1 MLKWIKVKQD
11 TAPAGK
17 ETSNSKVVS
26 KDTENNDI
34 EPEIDVAC
42 KSGVGEV
49 AAEKEEEEDSGM
61 EREDSPAIDLRRLK
75 KDLFSQLQ
83 FSQDSALPPDALR
96 RALAESFLDQ
106 QRFQLGFM
114 DDAAECFENILL
126 RIHLHIASGEAE
138 DMCSARHCV
147 PHQKFAMT
155 LVEQSVCGACGAT
168 SEPLPFTQMVHYV
181 SASALTSQA
190 RQTLPAAKNSPDLF
204 GQLLRKAG
212 GMGDIRDCPSAC
224 GAKIQICRTLMNR
237 PEIVSVGV
245 VWDSER
251 PSLEHIMDVFATVGT
266 CLRLSDVFHSVVDS
280 RWGASTVHNLVG
292 VVTYY
297 GKHYSTFF
305 FHTKLK
311 VWIYFDDATVK
322 EIGPRW
328 EQVVEKCRRGRYQPL
343 LLLYATPGGTPVNT
357 ENAPKTVTPFPNTKG
372 WKTSPQKN
380 NARRSV
386 TPSPEKP
393 LISNTARRA
402 ITPNPDSPTHV
413 YTQRRVY
420 SDYQNLTDIQNNI
433 FGIKD
438 VDTVDGESES
448 KYISRRAVENVM
460 QHQKK
465 QQMQLTRSLSAGSN
479 PQDGLSIPDHLN
491 VPRRRDSGNWSGDRN
506 SASSSS
512 STTMDNP
519 YLYIVNKMQRN
530 SGVPKSPTSKSGEL
544 SSSSSGHY
552 DAGYDSYSLSS
563 TDSLPLQQGLK
574 HNLQLAQI
582 PEGYQPTLGD
592 DCERLCKETD
602 ALLDK
607 SRAAEDAGDLGTAV
621 ALCNAASSKARAAMD
636 APYNN
641 PHTIT
646 IARMKHNTCVM
657 RSRSLHRRIL
667 QEHAIANGGKEEAAP
682 EGRHSRENSKSG
694 QHSRQNSRDKGN
706 HSRQNS
712 REMLINTTPV
722 IDKPAVKNIEIYA
735 TLPKKKTLRGK
746 ATAVNV
752 IEDEEYMLY
761 DKPTQRTG
769 FFGRTKRCDDDKK
782 EKKRA
787 RSEERNKN
795 ISKDFSIA
803 PSKPSVSPKNTKQD
817 KSKETS
823 EVNKNLQ
830 NNNTAVTGDQ
840 KQGKKQHKIRR
851 KLLMGGLIKRKN
863 RSMPDLREG
872 QDGQPIAAA
881 KENTSNTLPKQS
893 VDDSNVGLKANEVG
907 QSLSGYLSEGH
918 LEFTGNCNAN
928 PNLERSRL
936 MRKSFHGS
944 AGKALHV
951 AKVPPPPP
959 LRTTSQLSKSKC
971 PEVRNEQDNINKSTY
986 NTNNN
991 NNNINNINNN
1001 NNNNNSN
1008 NNNDGQCAI
1017 NSPQDQTTNA
1027 YWSHLNPANFNSTN
1041 QICRNSYDEYL
1052 SEPQSLPFLPSY
1064 NSETNNTTAVASN
1077 VSQQQQQNGVVK
1089 PRIQD
1094 DVVQYANGIL
1104 YEPTFVVTRA
1114 DIHNEQSPAKIQ
1126 QSDTLPP
1133 YPDNINNVSH
1143 SRQPSEDFPPPPYPV
1158 IPSVTHSRQPSE
1170 DFPPPPSPLEIENTL
1185 LHQQQQQQQ
1194 LQLQQLQ
1201 HQQLQLQQLQQQQL
1215 QLEQLQQQ
1223 QQQQQ
1228 QHQSQQIQMQT
1239 RQQQSTEAQQISSLL
1254 AQLQSKRAQLL
1265 SAENNDDKKRNSM
1278 QEDEDKNASETWLR
1292 ELQAKQA
1299 ERKMKKQGPLDGQQ
1313 DVPKSIA
1320 RRTSDLMM
1328 NSIGQITTQPQGVDV
1343 TDCPRVVSSVKDMA
1357 ARFEQI
1363 KLHPVPKTDSDSKS
1377 QLKFS
1382 SNSVSPSPTLGN
1394 SNEVQKIEEI
1404 TNQLPLSSE
1413 NLAAFTKFDNYTSVT
1428 SSAESTSSQ
1437 STFVA
1442 VPTDNSVG
1450 TQQNSGL
1457 NAAILSMSLTLPHE
1471 TGLPIDYPEDDI
1483 SEVAM
1488 QNTIQNT
1495 TILPI
1500 EEDLIVAKTKRRG
1513 GKKKSVSFCDQVVLV
1528 ATAEDDEKDSY
1539 IPNPILERVL
1549 RSAINKPE
1557 TAQVLREIRSLQE
1570 AEMNRDSNQ
1579 VTKFQQ
1585 QTLPLKSEADSTP
1598 STTFQDQLRSVN
1610 PISPLTVDSNPRPTF
1625 TRQSSN
1631 EPSGN
1636 NTSASITQQQEP
1648 KKYTPYV
1655 GSDCHSDVVRD
1666 TYPPAV
1672 SSVQP
1677 KTSYSPQLQQQ
1688 IRYTQNGLTYNQS
1701 SSALTGQGYTQIHP
1715 RNPAIP
1721 ASQTQKPAS
1730 PYTVQMHSQYPQANI
1745 QQQQQQQQQ
1754 QQKIIGNNNN
1764 STQKNGYPVYYHL
1777 EQQHNQMNIQ
1787 MTAQQYQ
1794 QNGTNRSPSVNSSP
1808 ITVQHSQQFA
1818 YQANQSSNS
1827 YQQYATQN
1835 QYSNNSYQGYTLQ
1848 NGAQQTRASPSIPQ
1862 YQPPPNPA
1870 SYQPQ
1875 QSQQQQ
1881 SQVSQLLPQQNLP
1894 QTQNQQVQSHHQ
1906 HQLAQAFQQ
1915 RAENYQRPPQ
1925 KTDQQNV
1932 LAPNQMYTN
1941 SLQNGQ
1947 IQSNIKYQNYQH
1959 PPAASA
1965 AAIKSLKQGPLM
1977 ANGKSNSMGLIQT
1990 QNVMQKTMS
1999 TPAIS
2004 RITLCHL
2011 CRKKQV
2017 TEPAMYC
2024 ADCDFYMN
2032 RFRPKN

>member
-1 MLKWIKVKQD
+1 MASIMGLQQPAASQD
-11 TAPAGK
+11 TVDYSGYLQSSQCHQIHGNQATGQIQSAQKSPSNDHNNSF
-17 ETSNSKVVS
+17 TSTKGLLNGPGQNNCFLNSAVQVLWHL
-26 KDTENNDI
+26 DI
-34 EPEIDVAC
+34 FRRSFRELSGHAC
-42 KSGVGEV
+42 
-49 AAEKEEEEDSGM
+49 M
-61 EREDSPAIDLRRLK
+61 RESCIFCAL

-83 FSQDSALPPDALR
+83 FSQESALPPDTLR

-190 RQTLPAAKNSPDLF
+190 RQTPPNSRNSPDLF

-212 GMGDIRDCPSAC
+212 GMGDIRDCPSSC

-266 CLRLSDVFHSVVDS
+266 SLRLSDVFHSVVDS

-357 ENAPKTVTPFPNTKG
+357 ENAPKTVTPFPNG
-372 WKTSPQKN
+372 NGLKTPPKN
-380 NARRSV
+380 NVRRSI

-393 LISNTARRA
+393 SINSTARRA
-402 ITPNPDSPTHV
+402 ITPNPDSPPHP
-413 YTQRRVY
+413 YTQRRIY

-433 FGIKD
+433 FGNQG
-438 VDTVDGESES
+438 VDAVDGDVEA
-448 KYISRRAVENVM
+448 KYISRRAVETVM
-460 QHQKK
+460 QQQKK
-465 QQMQLTRSLSAGSN
+465 QQMQLTRSLSAGST
-479 PQDGLSIPDHLN
+479 PQDGISIPDHLN

-582 PEGYQPTLGD
+582 PEGYQAASGD

-607 SRAAEDAGDLGTAV
+607 SRAAEDAGDLSTAV
-621 ALCNAASSKARAAMD
+621 ALCSAASSKARAAMD

-657 RSRSLHRRIL
+657 RTRSLHRRIL
-667 QEHAIANGGKEEAAP
+667 QEQATANGEKEEGAP
-682 EGRHSRENSKSG
+682 EGRHSRENSKSS
-694 QHSRQNSRDKGN
+694 QHSRQSSRDKGN

-712 REMLINTTPV
+712 RELLANTPASVT
-722 IDKPAVKNIEIYA
+722 DKPAAKSIEIYA
-735 TLPKKKTLRGK
+735 TLPKKKTLRSK

-761 DKPTQRTG
+761 DRPVQRTG
-769 FFGRTKRCDDDKK
+769 LFSRAKRCDDDKK
-782 EKKRA
+782 DKKRA

-795 ISKDFSIA
+795 VSKDFSIA
-803 PSKPSVSPKNTKQD
+803 PSRSSPSPKGAKVE
-817 KSKETS
+817 KSKDS
-823 EVNKNLQ
+823 VDAPGNNARNSQPSNVN
-830 NNNTAVTGDQ
+830 GEQ

-872 QDGQPIAAA
+872 QDGQTSVSV
-881 KENTSNTLPKQS
+881 EGSSNTLPKQS
-893 VDDSNVGLKANEVG
+893 VDDSSVGLKGNEVC

-918 LEFTGNCNAN
+918 LEFTGNSNGNPGNTSN

-944 AGKALHV
+944 AGKVLHV

-971 PEVRNEQDNINKSTY
+971 SGEVHNEQH
-986 NTNNN
+986 
-991 NNNINNINNN
+991 
-1001 NNNNNSN
+1001 
-1008 NNNDGQCAI
+1008 
-1017 NSPQDQTTNA
+1017 TTNV
-1027 YWSHLNPANFNSTN
+1027 STSC
-1041 QICRNSYDEYL
+1041 Q
-1052 SEPQSLPFLPSY
+1052 SY
-1064 NSETNNTTAVASN
+1064 NN
-1077 VSQQQQQNGVVK
+1077 K

-1114 DIHNEQSPAKIQ
+1114 DVHNEQSPVKQ
-1126 QSDTLPP
+1126 PSQGDMLPP
-1133 YPDNINNVSH
+1133 YPENGNVSH
-1143 SRQPSEDFPPPPYPV
+1143 SRQPSEDFPPPPYPS
-1158 IPSVTHSRQPSE
+1158 IHSVSHSRQASE
-1170 DFPPPPSPLEIENTL
+1170 DFPPPPPPIEDSPNHSQETQQQY
-1185 LHQQQQQQQ
+1185 QQQQY
-1194 LQLQQLQ
+1194 
-1201 HQQLQLQQLQQQQL
+1201 QQQQY
-1215 QLEQLQQQ
+1215 QQQ
-1223 QQQQQ
+1223 QYQ
-1228 QHQSQQIQMQT
+1228 QHHT
-1239 RQQQSTEAQQISSLL
+1239 LL
-1254 AQLQSKRAQLL
+1254 TQLQIKRDQILASKAR
-1265 SAENNDDKKRNSM
+1265 EDRMPDE
-1278 QEDEDKNASETWLR
+1278 QEEEEKSSSETWLR

-1299 ERKMKKQGPLDGQQ
+1299 ERRMKKQNPLDQ
-1313 DVPKSIA
+1313 DIPKVRAPAPTTTGPTVA

-1328 NSIGQITTQPQGVDV
+1328 NSLGQPYGDAGRDVPDSPSNPMNTQP
-1343 TDCPRVVSSVKDMA
+1343 
-1357 ARFEQI
+1357 
-1363 KLHPVPKTDSDSKS
+1363 
-1377 QLKFS
+1377 
-1382 SNSVSPSPTLGN
+1382 
-1394 SNEVQKIEEI
+1394 
-1404 TNQLPLSSE
+1404 
-1413 NLAAFTKFDNYTSVT
+1413 
-1428 SSAESTSSQ
+1428 
-1437 STFVA
+1437 
-1442 VPTDNSVG
+1442 
-1450 TQQNSGL
+1450 SGL
-1457 NAAILSMSLTLPHE
+1457 NAALMSMSLTLPHE
-1471 TGLPIDYPEDDI
+1471 NGLPVDYPEDDI

-1495 TILPI
+1495 TILPN
-1500 EEDLIVAKTKRRG
+1500 EDDIAPRKVKRRI

-1549 RSAINKPE
+1549 RSAMNKPE

-1570 AEMNRDSNQ
+1570 AELNRENGSIM
-1579 VTKFQQ
+1579 KFQQ
-1585 QTLPLKSEADSTP
+1585 QTLPLKSEADSVPATP
-1598 STTFQDQLRSVN
+1598 YQDQLRS
-1610 PISPLTVDSNPRPTF
+1610 
-1625 TRQSSN
+1625 
-1631 EPSGN
+1631 
-1636 NTSASITQQQEP
+1636 
-1648 KKYTPYV
+1648 
-1655 GSDCHSDVVRD
+1655 
-1666 TYPPAV
+1666 
-1672 SSVQP
+1672 
-1677 KTSYSPQLQQQ
+1677 
-1688 IRYTQNGLTYNQS
+1688 
-1701 SSALTGQGYTQIHP
+1701 
-1715 RNPAIP
+1715 
-1721 ASQTQKPAS
+1721 TQKPAS
-1730 PYTVQMHSQYPQANI
+1730 PYPSQMHGQYVQNNV
-1745 QQQQQQQQQ
+1745 Q
-1754 QQKIIGNNNN
+1754 QQKPMC
-1764 STQKNGYPVYYHL
+1764 QKNSYQTYYQL
-1777 EQQHNQMNIQ
+1777 EQQHNQVNKQ
-1787 MTAQQYQ
+1787 MSQQQ
-1794 QNGTNRSPSVNSSP
+1794 QPNSNQRIGNHNASP
-1808 ITVQHSQQFA
+1808 ITVQHSQQQFA
-1818 YQANQSSNS
+1818 YPPTQSPSP
-1827 YQQYATQN
+1827 YQN
-1835 QYSNNSYQGYTLQ
+1835 QYTHSSYQGYPYQTTPQQ
-1848 NGAQQTRASPSIPQ
+1848 NRVNQPLPQ
-1862 YQPPPNPA
+1862 YQPPPNPPA
-1870 SYQPQ
+1870 SYQ
-1875 QSQQQQ
+1875 QQQAA
-1881 SQVSQLLPQQNLP
+1881 QNY
-1894 QTQNQQVQSHHQ
+1894 
-1906 HQLAQAFQQ
+1906 QQ
-1915 RAENYQRPPQ
+1915 RHENYQRPPQ
-1925 KTDQQNV
+1925 KADQQNI
-1932 LAPNQMYTN
+1932 LAPNQTYPN
-1941 SLQNGQ
+1941 PLQNGQ
-1947 IQSNIKYQNYQH
+1947 IQSNMKYPTYQH
-1959 PPAASA
+1959 PPVSKQSKQMHFVSTAKGSA
-1965 AAIKSLKQGPLM
+1965 TVAPQSTSSL
-1977 ANGKSNSMGLIQT
+1977 
-1990 QNVMQKTMS
+1990 QKPAVS
-1999 TPAIS
+1999 TTARTAP
-2004 RITLCHL
+2004 CHL

-2017 TEPAMYC
+2017 TEPAIYC
-2024 ADCDFYMN
+2024 SDCDFYMS

>member
-1 MLKWIKVKQD
+1 MLKWIKVRQD
-11 TAPAGK
+11 PLTSRSTATSTTTTTSGFASRDQGDSK
-17 ETSNSKVVS
+17 EIRDDDNRIFGTS
-26 KDTENNDI
+26 
-34 EPEIDVAC
+34 C
-42 KSGVGEV
+42 KME
-49 AAEKEEEEDSGM
+49 EEEEEEEEEDSGM
-61 EREDSPAIDLRRLK
+61 EREDSPAGIDLKDLK

-83 FSQDSALPPDALR
+83 FSQESALPPDALR

-190 RQTLPAAKNSPDLF
+190 RQTPQSSRSSPDLF
-204 GQLLRKAG
+204 GQLLRRAG
-212 GMGDIRDCPSAC
+212 GMGDIRDCPSSC

-280 RWGASTVHNLVG
+280 RWGASTIHNLVG

-357 ENAPKTVTPFPNTKG
+357 ENAPKTVTPFPNG
-372 WKTSPQKN
+372 NGLKTPPKN
-380 NARRSV
+380 NLRRSI
-386 TPSPEKP
+386 TPSPEKAS
-393 LISNTARRA
+393 INGTARRA
-402 ITPNPDSPTHV
+402 ITPNPDSPPHM
-413 YTQRRVY
+413 YTQRRTY

-433 FGIKD
+433 FGNQG
-438 VDTVDGESES
+438 VDAVDGEVES

-460 QHQKK
+460 QQQKK
-465 QQMQLTRSLSAGSN
+465 QQMQLTRSLSAGST
-479 PQDGLSIPDHLN
+479 PQDGISIPDHLN

-582 PEGYQPTLGD
+582 PEGYQPSSGD

-641 PHTIT
+641 PHTMT
-646 IARMKHNTCVM
+646 IAMMKHNTCVM
-657 RSRSLHRRIL
+657 RARSLHRRIL
-667 QEHAIANGGKEEAAP
+667 QEQAIANGEKEEGAT
-682 EGRHSRENSKSG
+682 EGRHSRENSKSS
-694 QHSRQNSRDKGN
+694 QHSRQSSRDKGN

-712 REMLINTTPV
+712 RELLVNAAAV
-722 IDKPAVKNIEIYA
+722 VDKPSSVKSIQIYA
-735 TLPKKKTLRGK
+735 TLPKKKTLRSK

-752 IEDEEYMLY
+752 VEDEEYMLY
-761 DKPTQRTG
+761 DRPTQRTG
-769 FFGRTKRCDDDKK
+769 LFGRVKRCDEDKK
-782 EKKRA
+782 DKKRA

-795 ISKDFSIA
+795 STKDFSIA
-803 PSKPSVSPKNTKQD
+803 PIKASPTVKNGKMAEKPKENDANPTKISQTNGTLPA
-817 KSKETS
+817 E
-823 EVNKNLQ
+823 
-830 NNNTAVTGDQ
+830 Q

-872 QDGQPIAAA
+872 QDGQPPVSV
-881 KENTSNTLPKQS
+881 EPSCNTLPKQS
-893 VDDSNVGLKANEVG
+893 VDDSSLGLKGNEVG

-918 LEFTGNCNAN
+918 LEFAGNNNNNNTSNNNNTGN

-944 AGKALHV
+944 AGKVLHA

-971 PEVRNEQDNINKSTY
+971 QGEVGGGLQSENSMYPLSDDNVGNSSQSQ
-986 NTNNN
+986 NNN
-991 NNNINNINNN
+991 AFWNHANQANLV
-1001 NNNNNSN
+1001 SQS
-1008 NNNDGQCAI
+1008 GRV
-1017 NSPQDQTTNA
+1017 TNYA
-1027 YWSHLNPANFNSTN
+1027 DYSM
-1041 QICRNSYDEYL
+1041 
-1052 SEPQSLPFLPSY
+1052 EPHSLQFLPSY
-1064 NSETNNTTAVASN
+1064 NQEQPIVSN
-1077 VSQQQQQNGVVK
+1077 FNGK

-1114 DIHNEQSPAKIQ
+1114 DVHSEQSPVKH
-1126 QSDTLPP
+1126 QSQPDSLPP
-1133 YPDNINNVSH
+1133 YPENSNVSHSRQPSEEFPPPPYPCIQSVSH
-1143 SRQPSEDFPPPPYPV
+1143 SRQPSEDFPPPPPP
-1158 IPSVTHSRQPSE
+1158 IDANPPAQMGSVGS
-1170 DFPPPPSPLEIENTL
+1170 
-1185 LHQQQQQQQ
+1185 QQQQQTSQQ
-1194 LQLQQLQ
+1194 L
-1201 HQQLQLQQLQQQQL
+1201 
-1215 QLEQLQQQ
+1215 
-1223 QQQQQ
+1223 
-1228 QHQSQQIQMQT
+1228 
-1239 RQQQSTEAQQISSLL
+1239 EAQQISSLL
-1254 AQLQSKRAQLL
+1254 AQLQLKREQMLITG
-1265 SAENNDDKKRNSM
+1265 EVDGKEQDEDDKTSG
-1278 QEDEDKNASETWLR
+1278 ETWLR

-1299 ERKMKKQGPLDGQQ
+1299 ERRMKKQSPVDQMASHNQ
-1313 DVPKSIA
+1313 DMPKTRAPSVPQTQGSTIA

-1328 NSIGQITTQPQGVDV
+1328 NTLGQTHEQSRDV
-1343 TDCPRVVSSVKDMA
+1343 TDSARLVTVSSSVKDMA

-1363 KLHPVPKTDSDSKS
+1363 KQQPPAKPEVDQKPSKTISTLSGSDVTQDVPPSEP
-1377 QLKFS
+1377 LK
-1382 SNSVSPSPTLGN
+1382 
-1394 SNEVQKIEEI
+1394 
-1404 TNQLPLSSE
+1404 LSTE
-1413 NLAAFTKFDNYTSVT
+1413 NLAAFTKSDNQSSQSVLN
-1428 SSAESTSSQ
+1428 SSFESSSSQ
-1437 STFVA
+1437 STFISTAPAPVSA
-1442 VPTDNSVG
+1442 PTS
-1450 TQQNSGL
+1450 QSESGL
-1457 NAAILSMSLTLPHE
+1457 NAAILSMSLFLPHE
-1471 TGLPIDYPEDDI
+1471 NGLPVDYPEDDI

-1500 EEDLIVAKTKRRG
+1500 EEDIMPRKTKRRI

-1549 RSAINKPE
+1549 RSALNKPE
-1557 TAQVLREIRSLQE
+1557 TALVLREIRNLQE
-1570 AEMNRDSNQ
+1570 AELNREN
-1579 VTKFQQ
+1579 TAPKFQQ
-1585 QTLPLKSEADSTP
+1585 HTLPLKSEADSIPATP
-1598 STTFQDQLRSVN
+1598 YQDQLRSVN
-1610 PISPLTVDSNPRPTF
+1610 PMADTIRPTF
-1625 TRQSSN
+1625 GRQNSN
-1631 EPSGN
+1631 EMPNGPP
-1636 NTSASITQQQEP
+1636 QDG
-1648 KKYTPYV
+1648 KKAYNSYNE
-1655 GSDCHSDVVRD
+1655 GQDVVREA
-1666 TYPPAV
+1666 YPV
-1672 SSVQP
+1672 GNQNLS
-1677 KTSYSPQLQQQ
+1677 KTLTSYTQQYPQQ
-1688 IRYTQNGLTYNQS
+1688 IRYPQNGH
-1701 SSALTGQGYTQIHP
+1701 SAHIQGYTQTQTAHP
-1715 RNPAIP
+1715 RNQGIP
-1721 ASQTQKPAS
+1721 VSQMQKPAS
-1730 PYTVQMHSQYPQANI
+1730 PFPTQVHNQYPQNGTVGQKIMNAANQQKNGFQGNYYQLEQQHNQVNKQYSAQQQQSGNMNQRIQQHNVSPVTVPHGQQMVCYPSNQSTNPYQQYNNSSSPQSQYPVSSYQGYPQQNRANQLLPQYQPPPNPTAPF

-1754 QQKIIGNNNN
+1754 QQSNGQNYQGRIEN
-1764 STQKNGYPVYYHL
+1764 TYQRQPQKN
-1777 EQQHNQMNIQ
+1777 EQQNI
-1787 MTAQQYQ
+1787 
-1794 QNGTNRSPSVNSSP
+1794 
-1808 ITVQHSQQFA
+1808 
-1818 YQANQSSNS
+1818 
-1827 YQQYATQN
+1827 
-1835 QYSNNSYQGYTLQ
+1835 
-1848 NGAQQTRASPSIPQ
+1848 
-1862 YQPPPNPA
+1862 
-1870 SYQPQ
+1870 
-1875 QSQQQQ
+1875 
-1881 SQVSQLLPQQNLP
+1881 
-1894 QTQNQQVQSHHQ
+1894 
-1906 HQLAQAFQQ
+1906 
-1915 RAENYQRPPQ
+1915 
-1925 KTDQQNV
+1925 
-1932 LAPNQMYTN
+1932 LAPNQTYPN
-1941 SLQNGQ
+1941 PIQNGQ
-1947 IQSNIKYQNYQH
+1947 IQSNMKYPTYQH
-1959 PPAASA
+1959 PPAP
-1965 AAIKSLKQGPLM
+1965 KQTKQVHFQAGTKGG
-1977 ANGKSNSMGLIQT
+1977 AVNQNSSS
-1990 QNVMQKTMS
+1990 VQKTSPVTAMPR
-1999 TPAIS
+1999 T
-2004 RITLCHL
+2004 THCHL
-2011 CRKKQV
+2011 CRKKHV
-2017 TEPAMYC
+2017 VEPAIYC
-2024 ADCDFYMN
+2024 TDCDFYMS
-2032 RFRPKN
+2032 RFRPKS

>member
-1 MLKWIKVKQD
+1 MKQD
-11 TAPAGK
+11 QRPRRQALFQIA
-17 ETSNSKVVS
+17 KVLWHL
-26 KDTENNDI
+26 DI
-34 EPEIDVAC
+34 FRRSFRELSGHAC
-42 KSGVGEV
+42 
-49 AAEKEEEEDSGM
+49 M
-61 EREDSPAIDLRRLK
+61 RESCIFCAL

-83 FSQDSALPPDALR
+83 FSQESALPPDTLR

-190 RQTLPAAKNSPDLF
+190 RQTPPNSRNSPDLF
-204 GQLLRKAG
+204 GQLLRRAG
-212 GMGDIRDCPSAC
+212 GMGDIRDCPSSC

-266 CLRLSDVFHSVVDS
+266 SLRLSDVFHSVVDS

-357 ENAPKTVTPFPNTKG
+357 ENAPKTVTPFPNG
-372 WKTSPQKN
+372 NGLKTPPKN
-380 NARRSV
+380 NVRRSI

-393 LISNTARRA
+393 PINSTARRA
-402 ITPNPDSPTHV
+402 ITPNPDSPPHI
-413 YTQRRVY
+413 YTQRRIY

-433 FGIKD
+433 FGNQGID
-438 VDTVDGESES
+438 AVDGEVES
-448 KYISRRAVENVM
+448 KYISRRAVESVM
-460 QHQKK
+460 QQQKK
-465 QQMQLTRSLSAGSN
+465 QQMQLTRSLSAGST
-479 PQDGLSIPDHLN
+479 PQDGISIPDHLN

-512 STTMDNP
+512 STTMENP

-530 SGVPKSPTSKSGEL
+530 SGVPKSPTGKSGEL

-582 PEGYQPTLGD
+582 PEGYQPSSGD

-607 SRAAEDAGDLGTAV
+607 SRAAEDAGDLSTAV
-621 ALCNAASSKARAAMD
+621 ALCSAASSKARAAMD

-657 RSRSLHRRIL
+657 RTRSLHRRML
-667 QEHAIANGGKEEAAP
+667 QEQATISGEKEEGAP
-682 EGRHSRENSKSG
+682 ESRHSRENSKSG
-694 QHSRQNSRDKGN
+694 QHSRQSSRDKGN

-712 REMLINTTPV
+712 RELLVNPTTTTAE
-722 IDKPAVKNIEIYA
+722 KPASKSIEIYA
-735 TLPKKKTLRGK
+735 TLPKKKTLRSK

-761 DKPTQRTG
+761 DRPVQRTG
-769 FFGRTKRCDDDKK
+769 LFSRAKRCEDEKK
-782 EKKRA
+782 DKKRA

-795 ISKDFSIA
+795 VSKDFSIA
-803 PSKPSVSPKNTKQD
+803 PSRASPSPKGAKLE
-817 KSKETS
+817 KPKEPLEPGS
-823 EVNKNLQ
+823 SVPRASQ
-830 NNNTAVTGDQ
+830 NNNAEQ

-872 QDGQPIAAA
+872 QDGQASTGTEGA
-881 KENTSNTLPKQS
+881 SNTLPKQS
-893 VDDSNVGLKANEVG
+893 VDDSSVGLKGNEVS

-918 LEFTGNCNAN
+918 LEFAGNSGPSSTGN

-944 AGKALHV
+944 AGKVLHV

-971 PEVRNEQDNINKSTY
+971 SGEVHEQQAEKASY
-986 NTNNN
+986 PL
-991 NNNINNINNN
+991 
-1001 NNNNNSN
+1001 SE
-1008 NNNDGQCAI
+1008 GQCAA
-1017 NSPQDQTTNA
+1017 NSSQEQSATYWGHVGSGASTNA
-1027 YWSHLNPANFNSTN
+1027 QGRASNYAEYATESH
-1041 QICRNSYDEYL
+1041 
-1052 SEPQSLPFLPSY
+1052 SLPFLPSY
-1064 NSETNNTTAVASN
+1064 SID
-1077 VSQQQQQNGVVK
+1077 QNGGQAGYVGK

-1114 DIHNEQSPAKIQ
+1114 DVHNEQSPVKQ
-1126 QSDTLPP
+1126 QAQPESLPP
-1133 YPDNINNVSH
+1133 YPEGGNVSH
-1143 SRQPSEDFPPPPYPV
+1143 SRQPSEDFPPPPYPS
-1158 IPSVTHSRQPSE
+1158 IHSVSHSRQASE
-1170 DFPPPPSPLEIENTL
+1170 DFPPPPPPIDEMIQEV
-1185 LHQQQQQQQ
+1185 QQQR
-1194 LQLQQLQ
+1194 
-1201 HQQLQLQQLQQQQL
+1201 
-1215 QLEQLQQQ
+1215 
-1223 QQQQQ
+1223 
-1228 QHQSQQIQMQT
+1228 QME
-1239 RQQQSTEAQQISSLL
+1239 SQQISSLL
-1254 AQLQSKRAQLL
+1254 AQLQIKREQIL
-1265 SAENNDDKKRNSM
+1265 SDSREEKR
-1278 QEDEDKNASETWLR
+1278 QEGPEEEEEEKSASETWLR

-1299 ERKMKKQGPLDGQQ
+1299 ERRMKKQGPMEQ
-1313 DVPKSIA
+1313 DIPKVRAAPAPTIA

-1328 NSIGQITTQPQGVDV
+1328 NSIGQGYDQVGRDV
-1343 TDCPRVVSSVKDMA
+1343 PDCPRVVSSVKDMA

-1363 KLHPVPKTDSDSKS
+1363 KLQPGPKSEPEVKQQAKQGSNC
-1377 QLKFS
+1377 L
-1382 SNSVSPSPTLGN
+1382 SNSPLLESSVDALPS
-1394 SNEVQKIEEI
+1394 EE
-1404 TNQLPLSSE
+1404 NRPAKLSSE
-1413 NLAAFTKFDNYTSVT
+1413 NLVAFSKAEGSAGQSPLN
-1428 SSAESTSSQ
+1428 SSFESSSSQ
-1437 STFVA
+1437 NTFISST
-1442 VPTDNSVG
+1442 PPINSISS
-1450 TQQNSGL
+1450 TQQSGL

-1471 TGLPIDYPEDDI
+1471 NGLPVDYPEDDI

-1495 TILPI
+1495 TILPS
-1500 EEDLIVAKTKRRG
+1500 EEDIAPRKVKRRI

-1549 RSAINKPE
+1549 RSAMNKPE

-1570 AEMNRDSNQ
+1570 AEMNRENGTA
-1579 VTKFQQ
+1579 TKFQQ
-1585 QTLPLKSEADSTP
+1585 QTLPLKSEADSVPATP
-1598 STTFQDQLRSVN
+1598 FQDQLRSVN
-1610 PISPLTVDSNPRPTF
+1610 PISIPDTIKPTF
-1625 TRQSSN
+1625 GRHTSIETVGSLSEKKLCVPYSN
-1631 EPSGN
+1631 EG
-1636 NTSASITQQQEP
+1636 Q
-1648 KKYTPYV
+1648 
-1655 GSDCHSDVVRD
+1655 DVVRE
-1666 TYPPAV
+1666 TYLNASTNGSKPP
-1672 SSVQP
+1672 
-1677 KTSYSPQLQQQ
+1677 TSYSPQLQQQ
-1688 IRYTQNGLTYNQS
+1688 VRYAQNGYAPYLPTQSTYPQ
-1701 SSALTGQGYTQIHP
+1701 TQTSHP
-1715 RNPAIP
+1715 RNQAIP
-1721 ASQTQKPAS
+1721 LSQTQKPAS
-1730 PYTVQMHSQYPQANI
+1730 PYPTQLHGQYPQANVT
-1745 QQQQQQQQQ
+1745 
-1754 QQKIIGNNNN
+1754 QQKLIC
-1764 STQKNGYPVYYHL
+1764 QKNSYQTYYQL
-1777 EQQHNQMNIQ
+1777 EQQHNQMNKQI
-1787 MTAQQYQ
+1787 TAQQQ
-1794 QNGTNRSPSVNSSP
+1794 QNGLNQRLPNHNASP
-1808 ITVQHSQQFA
+1808 ITVQHSQQQFP
-1818 YQANQSSNS
+1818 YPPNQSPNP
-1827 YQQYATQN
+1827 YQN
-1835 QYSNNSYQGYTLQ
+1835 QYTHSSYPSYPYQSVPQQ
-1848 NGAQQTRASPSIPQ
+1848 NRMTQQLPQ
-1862 YQPPPNPA
+1862 YQPPPNPPN
-1870 SYQPQ
+1870 SY
-1875 QSQQQQ
+1875 QQQQ
-1881 SQVSQLLPQQNLP
+1881 NY
-1894 QTQNQQVQSHHQ
+1894 
-1906 HQLAQAFQQ
+1906 QQ
-1915 RAENYQRPPQ
+1915 RHDNYQRPPQ
-1925 KTDQQNV
+1925 KVVDQQNI
-1932 LAPNQMYTN
+1932 LAPNQTYPN
-1941 SLQNGQ
+1941 PLQNGQ
-1947 IQSNIKYQNYQH
+1947 IQSNMKYPTYQP
-1959 PPAASA
+1959 PPAPKQNKQVHFVSSA
-1965 AAIKSLKQGPLM
+1965 KGSPGMTQSSLQKPTIVATGARAAP
-1977 ANGKSNSMGLIQT
+1977 
-1990 QNVMQKTMS
+1990 
-1999 TPAIS
+1999 
-2004 RITLCHL
+2004 CHL

-2017 TEPAMYC
+2017 TEPAIYC
-2024 ADCDFYMN
+2024 TDCDFYMS

>member
-1 MLKWIKVKQD
+1 MASIMGLQQPAASQD
-11 TAPAGK
+11 TVDYTGYLQSTQCHQVHGSQANGQIQPAQK
-17 ETSNSKVVS
+17 SPSNDHNTSFTSTKGLLNGPGQNNCFLNSAVQVLWHL
-26 KDTENNDI
+26 DI
-34 EPEIDVAC
+34 FRRSFRELSGHAC
-42 KSGVGEV
+42 
-49 AAEKEEEEDSGM
+49 M
-61 EREDSPAIDLRRLK
+61 RESCIFCAL

-83 FSQDSALPPDALR
+83 FSQESALPPDTLR

-190 RQTLPAAKNSPDLF
+190 RQTPPNSRTSPDLF
-204 GQLLRKAG
+204 GQLLRRAG
-212 GMGDIRDCPSAC
+212 GMGDIRDCPSSC

-266 CLRLSDVFHSVVDS
+266 SLRLSDVFHSVVDS

-357 ENAPKTVTPFPNTKG
+357 ENAPKTVTPFPNG
-372 WKTSPQKN
+372 NGLKTPPKN
-380 NARRSV
+380 NVRRSI

-393 LISNTARRA
+393 LINSTARRA
-402 ITPNPDSPTHV
+402 ITPNPDSPPHP
-413 YTQRRVY
+413 YTQRRIY

-433 FGIKD
+433 FGNQG
-438 VDTVDGESES
+438 VDTVDGEAES

-460 QHQKK
+460 QQQKK
-465 QQMQLTRSLSAGSN
+465 QQMQLTRSLSAGST
-479 PQDGLSIPDHLN
+479 PQDAISIPDHLN

-574 HNLQLAQI
+574 HNLQI
-582 PEGYQPTLGD
+582 PEGYQASSGD

-607 SRAAEDAGDLGTAV
+607 SRAAEDAGDLSTAV
-621 ALCNAASSKARAAMD
+621 ALCSAASSKARAAMD

-641 PHTIT
+641 PHTIRT
-646 IARMKHNTCVM
+646 ARMKHNTCVM
-657 RSRSLHRRIL
+657 RTRSLHRRML
-667 QEHAIANGGKEEAAP
+667 QEQATVNGEKEEGAP
-682 EGRHSRENSKSG
+682 EGRHSRENSKSS
-694 QHSRQNSRDKGN
+694 QHSRQSSRDKGN

-712 REMLINTTPV
+712 RELLVNPPSATT
-722 IDKPAVKNIEIYA
+722 DKPATKSIEIYA
-735 TLPKKKTLRGK
+735 TLPKKKTLRSK

-761 DKPTQRTG
+761 DRPIQRTG
-769 FFGRTKRCDDDKK
+769 LFSRTKRCDDDKK
-782 EKKRA
+782 DKKRA

-795 ISKDFSIA
+795 VSKDFSVAPSRSSIA
-803 PSKPSVSPKNTKQD
+803 PKGAKME
-817 KSKETS
+817 KSKETDTIA
-823 EVNKNLQ
+823 
-830 NNNTAVTGDQ
+830 NNARNVQSNSTSNGEQ

-872 QDGQPIAAA
+872 QDGQTNVSV
-881 KENTSNTLPKQS
+881 EGTSNALPKQS
-893 VDDSNVGLKANEVG
+893 VDDSSVGLKGNEVC

-918 LEFTGNCNAN
+918 LEFTGNSNGSSGSSTSN

-944 AGKALHV
+944 AGKVLHV

-971 PEVRNEQDNINKSTY
+971 SGEVHNEQQPEKSVYSTSESQCS
-986 NTNNN
+986 
-991 NNNINNINNN
+991 
-1001 NNNNNSN
+1001 SN
-1008 NNNDGQCAI
+1008 P
-1017 NSPQDQTTNA
+1017 SQDQNGTYWNHVNA
-1027 YWSHLNPANFNSTN
+1027 ANSTGGAN
-1041 QICRNSYDEYL
+1041 RTSSYTDYS
-1052 SEPQSLPFLPSY
+1052 SESHSLPFLPSY
-1064 NSETNNTTAVASN
+1064 GIE
-1077 VSQQQQQNGVVK
+1077 QNGGNVATSCPSNYNSK

-1114 DIHNEQSPAKIQ
+1114 DVHNEQSPVKQ
-1126 QSDTLPP
+1126 PNQLDSLPP
-1133 YPDNINNVSH
+1133 YPENGNVSH
-1143 SRQPSEDFPPPPYPV
+1143 SRQPSEDFPPPPYPS
-1158 IPSVTHSRQPSE
+1158 IHSVSHSRQASE
-1170 DFPPPPSPLEIENTL
+1170 DFPPPPPPIDESSNHIQDQQQYQQQQYQ
-1185 LHQQQQQQQ
+1185 HQYQQQQQYQQ
-1194 LQLQQLQ
+1194 Y
-1201 HQQLQLQQLQQQQL
+1201 
-1215 QLEQLQQQ
+1215 QQQ

-1228 QHQSQQIQMQT
+1228 QAVSMQQ
-1239 RQQQSTEAQQISSLL
+1239 RQQQLDNQHIGGLL
-1254 AQLQSKRAQLL
+1254 SQLQMKRDQILTCEAPRD
-1265 SAENNDDKKRNSM
+1265 EKKSEE
-1278 QEDEDKNASETWLR
+1278 QEDEEKSSGETWLR

-1299 ERKMKKQGPLDGQQ
+1299 ERRMKKQGSLEQ
-1313 DVPKSIA
+1313 DVSKVRSSGPTISGPTIA

-1328 NSIGQITTQPQGVDV
+1328 NSLGQSYDQSSRDV

-1363 KLHPVPKTDSDSKS
+1363 KLQPAAKS
-1377 QLKFS
+1377 EPDQKIPTKQ
-1382 SNSVSPSPTLGN
+1382 NGVSPSPLLDASQHADN
-1394 SNEVQKIEEI
+1394 VQHAEE
-1404 TNQLPLSSE
+1404 PRPMKLSAE
-1413 NLAAFTKFDNYTSVT
+1413 NLTSFAKT
-1428 SSAESTSSQ
+1428 ESSSNQSLMNSSFESSSSQ
-1437 STFVA
+1437 NSFISTTPA
-1442 VPTDNSVG
+1442 PSNATQ
-1450 TQQNSGL
+1450 TQQNGL
-1457 NAAILSMSLTLPHE
+1457 NQAIMSMSLTLPHE
-1471 TGLPIDYPEDDI
+1471 NGLPIDYPEDDI

-1495 TILPI
+1495 TILPS
-1500 EEDLIVAKTKRRG
+1500 EDDISPRKVKRRI

-1549 RSAINKPE
+1549 RSAMNKPE

-1570 AEMNRDSNQ
+1570 AEMNRENCTA
-1579 VTKFQQ
+1579 TKFQQ
-1585 QTLPLKSEADSTP
+1585 QTLPLKSEADSVPATP
-1598 STTFQDQLRSVN
+1598 YQDQLRSVN
-1610 PISPLTVDSNPRPTF
+1610 PIPIPDTIKPTF
-1625 TRQSSN
+1625 ARQNSN
-1631 EPSGN
+1631 ES
-1636 NTSASITQQQEP
+1636 
-1648 KKYTPYV
+1648 V
-1655 GSDCHSDVVRD
+1655 GSLSDKKLCGSYGNEGQDVVRD
-1666 TYPPAV
+1666 TYTGLPNVSKPP
-1672 SSVQP
+1672 
-1677 KTSYSPQLQQQ
+1677 TSYSPQLQQQ
-1688 IRYTQNGLTYNQS
+1688 IRYSQNGYMPYLQSQSTYPQAQTS
-1701 SSALTGQGYTQIHP
+1701 HP
-1715 RNPAIP
+1715 RNQSIP
-1721 ASQTQKPAS
+1721 LSQTQKPAS
-1730 PYTVQMHSQYPQANI
+1730 PYPTQIQYVQNNV
-1745 QQQQQQQQQ
+1745 Q
-1754 QQKIIGNNNN
+1754 QQKAMC
-1764 STQKNGYPVYYHL
+1764 QKSSYQTYYQL
-1777 EQQHNQMNIQ
+1777 EQQHNQMNKQ
-1787 MTAQQYQ
+1787 MSQQQ
-1794 QNGTNRSPSVNSSP
+1794 QPSNMNQRIASHNASP
-1808 ITVQHSQQFA
+1808 ITVQHSQQQFA
-1818 YQANQSSNS
+1818 YPPTQSPSP
-1827 YQQYATQN
+1827 YQN
-1835 QYSNNSYQGYTLQ
+1835 QYSHSSYQGYPQYQSVSQQ
-1848 NGAQQTRASPSIPQ
+1848 NRMNQPLPQ
-1862 YQPPPNPA
+1862 YQPPPNPPS
-1870 SYQPQ
+1870 SYP
-1875 QSQQQQ
+1875 QQQ
-1881 SQVSQLLPQQNLP
+1881 SMQNY
-1894 QTQNQQVQSHHQ
+1894 
-1906 HQLAQAFQQ
+1906 QQ
-1915 RAENYQRPPQ
+1915 RHDNYQRPAQ
-1925 KTDQQNV
+1925 KPDQQNI
-1932 LAPNQMYTN
+1932 LAPNQTYPN
-1941 SLQNGQ
+1941 ALQNGQ
-1947 IQSNIKYQNYQH
+1947 IQSNMKYPTYQH
-1959 PPAASA
+1959 PPVSKQSKQMHFVPMSKGNAAVVTQSA
-1965 AAIKSLKQGPLM
+1965 SSL
-1977 ANGKSNSMGLIQT
+1977 
-1990 QNVMQKTMS
+1990 QK
-1999 TPAIS
+1999 PAVGGS
-2004 RITLCHL
+2004 ARTAPCHL

-2017 TEPAMYC
+2017 TEPAIYC
-2024 ADCDFYMN
+2024 SDCDFYMS

>member
-11 TAPAGK
+11 SGTKAG
-17 ETSNSKVVS
+17 SKVTKDS
-26 KDTENNDI
+26 KNDV
-34 EPEIDVAC
+34 EPEIEVAC
-42 KSGVGEV
+42 K
-49 AAEKEEEEDSGM
+49 AEEEEDSGM
-61 EREDSPAIDLRRLK
+61 EREDSPAINLRSLK

-190 RQTLPAAKNSPDLF
+190 RQILPASKNNPDLF

-328 EQVVEKCRRGRYQPL
+328 EQVVEKCRKGRYQPL

-357 ENAPKTVTPFPNTKG
+357 ENAPKIVTPFPNTKG

-380 NARRSV
+380 NVRRSV

-393 LISNTARRA
+393 LINNTARRA
-402 ITPNPDSPTHV
+402 ITPNPDSPPHV

-433 FGIKD
+433 FGVKD
-438 VDTVDGESES
+438 VDVVDGESES

-460 QHQKK
+460 QQQKK
-465 QQMQLTRSLSAGSN
+465 QQLQLTRSLSAGSN
-479 PQDGLSIPDHLN
+479 SQDGISIPDHLN

-530 SGVPKSPTSKSGEL
+530 SGIPKSPTSKSGEL

-582 PEGYQPTLGD
+582 PEGYQPAPGD

-607 SRAAEDAGDLGTAV
+607 SRAAEDAGDLDTAA
-621 ALCNAASSKARAAMD
+621 ALCYAASGKARAAMD

-641 PHTIT
+641 PHSIT

-657 RSRSLHRRIL
+657 RTRSLHRRIL
-667 QEHAIANGGKEEAAP
+667 QEQAIANGEKDESLP
-682 EGRHSRENSKSG
+682 EGRHSRESSKSG

-712 REMLINTTPV
+712 REMLVNV
-722 IDKPAVKNIEIYA
+722 SSEAIDKPATKNIEIYA
-735 TLPKKKTLRGK
+735 TLPKKKTLRSK
-746 ATAVNV
+746 VTAVNV

-769 FFGRTKRCDDDKK
+769 FFGRTKRCDDQK

-795 ISKDFSIA
+795 IAKDFSIA
-803 PSKPSVSPKNTKQD
+803 PSKPTPSPKNSKQD
-817 KSKETS
+817 KKENPENS
-823 EVNKNLQ
+823 KNLP
-830 NNNTAVTGDQ
+830 NGVETLTDQ

-872 QDGQPIAAA
+872 QDGQPIAPP
-881 KENTSNTLPKQS
+881 ETTTNTLPKQS
-893 VDDSNVGLKANEVG
+893 VDDSTVGLKGNNVG

-918 LEFTGNCNAN
+918 LEFSGNSPNGN

-959 LRTTSQLSKSKC
+959 LRTTSQLSKAKC
-971 PEVRNEQDNINKSTY
+971 PGEVHNEHQSDKSY
-986 NTNNN
+986 NP
-991 NNNINNINNN
+991 
-1001 NNNNNSN
+1001 S
-1008 NNNDGQCAI
+1008 DGQCAM
-1017 NSPQDQTTNA
+1017 NSSQDQSTNA
-1027 YWSHLNPANFNSTN
+1027 YWSHSNPINFNPSS
-1041 QICRNSYDEYL
+1041 QMCRNSYDDYS
-1052 SEPQSLPFLPSY
+1052 SEPHSLQFLPSY
-1064 NSETNNTTAVASN
+1064 NSEQNVNPAFTSQSN
-1077 VSQQQQQNGVVK
+1077 QQNLANSK

-1094 DVVQYANGIL
+1094 DVIQYANGIL
-1104 YEPTFVVTRA
+1104 YEPTFVITRA
-1114 DIHNEQSPAKIQ
+1114 DVHNEQSPVKTQ
-1126 QSDTLPP
+1126 QLESLPP
-1133 YPDNINNVSH
+1133 YPENTNINVSH
-1143 SRQPSEDFPPPPYPV
+1143 SRQASEDFPPPPYPTV
-1158 IPSVTHSRQPSE
+1158 PSVTHSRQASE
-1170 DFPPPPSPLEIENTL
+1170 DFPPPPSPIEVDNSLT
-1185 LHQQQQQQQ
+1185 QQTVHHSQPQQPQTQTYQQ
-1194 LQLQQLQ
+1194 
-1201 HQQLQLQQLQQQQL
+1201 
-1215 QLEQLQQQ
+1215 
-1223 QQQQQ
+1223 
-1228 QHQSQQIQMQT
+1228 T
-1239 RQQQSTEAQQISSLL
+1239 TEAQQISSLL
-1254 AQLQSKRAQLL
+1254 AQLQMKRVQILTSDNTGERKA
-1265 SAENNDDKKRNSM
+1265 SGV
-1278 QEDEDKNASETWLR
+1278 QEEEDKNSGETWLR

-1299 ERKMKKQGPLDGQQ
+1299 ERRLKKQGPLEGQ
-1313 DVPKSIA
+1313 DVPRSIA

-1328 NSIGQITTQPQGVDV
+1328 NSIGPINPQSGGFDV
-1343 TDCPRVVSSVKDMA
+1343 PDCPKTVSSVKDMA

-1363 KLHPVPKTDSDSKS
+1363 KLQSVKTESDTKNTLKS
-1377 QLKFS
+1377 NNS
-1382 SNSVSPSPTLGN
+1382 SVSPSPTMGL
-1394 SNEVQKIEEI
+1394 STESQKQIEEN
-1404 TNQLPLSSE
+1404 TQLPLSSE
-1413 NLAAFTKFDNYTSVT
+1413 NLAAFSKSDNYSSLT
-1428 SSAESTSSQ
+1428 SSIESSSSQ
-1437 STFVA
+1437 GTFVS
-1442 VPTDNSVG
+1442 VPTENSHNQVPG
-1450 TQQNSGL
+1450 SQNSGL
-1457 NAAILSMSLTLPHE
+1457 NAALLSMSLVLPHE
-1471 TGLPIDYPEDDI
+1471 NGLPIDYPEDDI

-1495 TILPI
+1495 TILPN
-1500 EEDLIVAKTKRRG
+1500 EDDMAPKKAKRRV

-1539 IPNPILERVL
+1539 IPNPIIQRVL
-1549 RSAINKPE
+1549 RSAINNPE
-1557 TAQVLREIRSLQE
+1557 TVQVLREIRSLQE
-1570 AEMNRDSNQ
+1570 AELNRENGP

-1585 QTLPLKSEADSTP
+1585 QTLPLKSEADSIPATP
-1598 STTFQDQLRSVN
+1598 FQDQLRSVN
-1610 PISPLTVDSNPRPTF
+1610 SVTSMVDS
-1625 TRQSSN
+1625 TRQAFNRQNANELIGSN
-1631 EPSGN
+1631 PDTKKPF
-1636 NTSASITQQQEP
+1636 TS
-1648 KKYTPYV
+1648 YTAD
-1655 GSDCHSDVVRD
+1655 GHEIREN
-1666 TYPPAV
+1666 YPTV
-1672 SSVQP
+1672 QTSQP
-1677 KTSYSPQLQQQ
+1677 KMSYSPTQQQ
-1688 IRYTQNGLTYNQS
+1688 IRYTQSGVVPYCQS
-1701 SSALTGQGYTQIHP
+1701 SSMNSQGYPQIQPAHI
-1715 RNPAIP
+1715 RNQAIP
-1721 ASQTQKPAS
+1721 PSQIQKPAS
-1730 PYTVQMHSQYPQANI
+1730 PYTVQLSNQYPQMNG
-1745 QQQQQQQQQ
+1745 QQP
-1754 QQKIIGNNNN
+1754 QKVNNNV
-1764 STQKNGYPVYYHL
+1764 QKSCYPAYYHL

-1787 MTAQQYQ
+1787 MSAQQFQ
-1794 QNGTNRSPSVNSSP
+1794 QNGSQRSSSLNASP
-1808 ITVQHSQQFA
+1808 ITVQHSQPHG
-1818 YQANQSSNS
+1818 YPLNQSPNP
-1827 YQQYATQN
+1827 YQQYASQN
-1835 QYSNNSYQGYTLQ
+1835 QYPINNYQSYPGQ
-1848 NGAQQTRASPSIPQ
+1848 NGNQQGRLNQSAPQ
-1862 YQPPPNPA
+1862 YQSPPNPGN
-1870 SYQPQ
+1870 Y
-1875 QSQQQQ
+1875 QQQQ
-1881 SQVSQLLPQQNLP
+1881 MSAQHHQQSSMQPQS
-1894 QTQNQQVQSHHQ
+1894 VQSHLQMPQQ
-1906 HQLAQAFQQ
+1906 HQAYQQ
-1915 RAENYQRPPQ
+1915 NYQRPPQ
-1925 KTDQQNV
+1925 KVDQPIV
-1932 LAPNQMYTN
+1932 LGPNQVYPN

-1947 IQSNIKYQNYQH
+1947 IQPNMKYPNYQH
-1959 PPAASA
+1959 PPMLKQVKQVSMQGNSKSPTGMMSAPNSMQKSVSASA
-1965 AAIKSLKQGPLM
+1965 IPRAAPC
-1977 ANGKSNSMGLIQT
+1977 N
-1990 QNVMQKTMS
+1990 
-1999 TPAIS
+1999 
-2004 RITLCHL
+2004 L
-2011 CRKKQV
+2011 CRKKQIV
-2017 TEPAMYC
+2017 EPAIYC
-2024 ADCDFYMN
+2024 SDCDFYMS